1 MISIRRNVHEHYSLG
16 SPGTVYE
23 KGPYEKYM
31 FFARHLL
38 VHVVF
43 EKGPYEKHMFFRK
56 YIRSK
61 KHMFLKKYIYF
72 LKKYIC
78 FLKKYVYFF

>member
-1 MISIRRNVHEHYSLG
+1 MFF
-16 SPGTVYE
+16 GTYIFAE
-23 KGPYEKYM
+23 KHM

-43 EKGPYEKHMFFRK
+43 EKGPYENHMFFRK

-72 LKKYIC
+72 FKKYIC

>member
-1 MISIRRNVHEHYSLG
+1 MFFGTCIFVEKHIFFVRHLLVH
-16 SPGTVYE
+16 VVFE

-43 EKGPYEKHMFFRK
+43 EKGPYEKYMFFRK

-72 LKKYIC
+72 
-78 FLKKYVYFF
+78 FLSIYVF